1 MKVLIIGAGLS
12 GLTAAWEL
20 AKAGHHV
27 CVLEARNRVG
37 GRTWSH
43 ELENGEVM
51 ERGGEYIFPE
61 EFAIRRLAAELCIP
75 IMSHGVRYARRTVN
89 GRVISADELAAT
101 GLRVR
106 RTLRRMHLDGIHGVS
121 LERAFAEALGPDYRL
136 DPVYRRM
143 TTSAAADPDLVSAEA
158 VLLHGVSDDD
168 RHIEDGG
175 RVVGGNQRITLELA
189 TRLGRRVLFEH
200 PVAAV
205 DQSANG
211 VEVRLFDGSTL
222 EGDAAVVSVPFP
234 ILGSMSLGFGL
245 RPEQQRALDHRFMGV
260 AAKLAVPI
268 ASVDADVA
276 VQNPDHT
283 WWSWRSLST
292 DGTTRIPALSSFAG
306 GPAALA
312 ALDVEHGA
320 DGWTS
325 ALRRMRPEMEFSG
338 APLLTTWADDPWTQ
352 GAYTAPALDWQ
363 PEDADAFVSP
373 VGRVA
378 FAGEHTGMEQS
389 LSGAVAS
396 GYRAA
401 EALATLA

>member
-12 GLTAAWEL
+12 GLTSAWEL
-20 AKAGHHV
+20 AKAGHDV
-27 CVLEARNRVG
+27 TVLEARNRVG

-61 EFAIRRLAAELCIP
+61 DFAIRRLAAELGIP

-106 RTLRRMHLDGIHGVS
+106 RTLRRMHLDGLDSVS
-121 LERAFAEALGPDYRL
+121 LERAFAEALGADYRL
-136 DPVYRRM
+136 DPVYRRV
-143 TTSAAADPDLVSAEA
+143 TTSAAADPELISAQA
-158 VLLHGVSDDD
+158 TLLHGESDDD

-189 TRLGRRVLFEH
+189 GRLGRRVRLEH

-211 VEVRLFDGSTL
+211 IEVHLTDGSTL
-222 EGDAAVVSVPFP
+222 EADAAVVSVPFP
-234 ILGSMSLGFGL
+234 ILRSMSFGFAL

-276 VQNPDHT
+276 LQNPDHT

-292 DGTTRIPALSSFAG
+292 DGTTRSSALSCFAG
-306 GPAALA
+306 GPAALT
-312 ALDVEHGA
+312 ALGVEHGP
-320 DGWTS
+320 DGWTA
-325 ALRRMRPEMEFSG
+325 ALQRMRPEMEVSG
-338 APLLTTWADDPWTQ
+338 ASLLTTWEDDPWTQ
-352 GAYTAPALDWQ
+352 GAYTAPGLDWQ
-363 PEDADAFVSP
+363 PEDAGAFVSP
-373 VGRVA
+373 TGRVA
-378 FAGEHTGMEQS
+378 FAGEHTGMKQS
-389 LSGAVAS
+389 LTGAVAS
-396 GYRAA
+396 GLRAA
-401 EALATLA
+401 EALSTLA